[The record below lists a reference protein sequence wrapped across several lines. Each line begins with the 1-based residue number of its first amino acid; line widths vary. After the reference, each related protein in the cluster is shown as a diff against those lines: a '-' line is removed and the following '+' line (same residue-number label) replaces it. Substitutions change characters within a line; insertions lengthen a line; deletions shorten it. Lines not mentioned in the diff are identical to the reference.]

1 MLRYYRALSLIILS
15 WLLQV
20 TSTAQITAYS
30 DKLALQ
36 YYEQKEYEKANVYFE
51 KLYDKNADVWFN
63 YYYKSL
69 IGAKEYAKAE
79 KITKKQL
86 KQNKNNVHLH
96 VYLAR
101 IYRLEDDLK
110 KEKESYEKSLKDL
123 IAVQPY
129 LQNLAAALMED
140 KQFDLAIEA
149 YNRGRK
155 ATPDYPYFYERAE
168 IYKSKGDLA
177 SMINEYLDAL
187 EFRPTEIQNVQV
199 NLQNS
204 LGYDDETGGIK
215 NPLLKQEL
223 QKRILQHPDKV
234 ILSEFLIFIQMQQKD
249 FDGAFVQS
257 RALDKRLKE
266 EGQRIYDLAKICVS
280 NESWSAASR
289 CYEYLISKGTN
300 SIYYDLATIEGL
312 RVEYLMLIQEAQPSQ
327 TNLLAIEKKLTA
339 ANEKYTQP
347 NLAGLLLKN
356 LANLKA
362 YYLNK
367 PEEAIQ
373 LLENYLSRSGL
384 DALVI
389 AEYKIML
396 ADIYL
401 LKGEIWEASLLYSQ
415 VEKSFKYEA
424 IGQEAKFKNA
434 KLSFYAGDFTWSKMQ
449 ADILKGAT
457 TKLIANDALDLSLI
471 INDAIGVDTND
482 APLKLF
488 AQAELLIFQH
498 RYQEAIQKM
507 DSINQLFSNNTLGDD
522 IYYKKAQISIQL
534 GNFSE
539 AEKMYKNIV
548 EFYPSE
554 LYGDDAQFKLAELYD
569 KYLNKTDEAK
579 KAYEQLIVNYPGSIY
594 TVQARKRFRDLRGD
608 NLSN

>member
-1 MLRYYRALSLIILS
+1 MLLFYRGLSLVFLFGLFQLS
-15 WLLQV
+15 GI
-20 TSTAQITAYS
+20 AQITAYS

-51 KLYDKNADVWFN
+51 KLFDNNAEVWYN

-69 IGAKEYAKAE
+69 VGAKDFSKAE

-86 KQNKNNVHLH
+86 KQNKNNVHLN

-101 IYRLEDDLK
+101 IYRQQNDLK

-129 LQNLAAALMED
+129 LQSLAVALTED

-149 YNRGRK
+149 YNKGRK

-177 SMINEYLDAL
+177 AMITEYLDAL

-223 QKRILQHPDKV
+223 QKRIQLHPDKI

-289 CYEYLISKGTN
+289 CYEYLISKGAN

-312 RVEYLMLIQEAQPSQ
+312 RVEYLMLIQEAQPSHA
-327 TNLLAIEKKLTA
+327 NLLAIEKKLMA

-347 NLAGLLLKN
+347 NLTGLLLKN

-373 LLENYLSRSGL
+373 LLENYLANTGL
-384 DALVI
+384 DAMVS
-389 AEYKIML
+389 ADYKIML

-449 ADILKGAT
+449 ADVLKGAT

-471 INDAIGVDTND
+471 ISDAIGVDTND

-498 RYQEAIQKM
+498 RYKEAIQKM

-522 IYYKKAQISIQL
+522 IYYKKAQINLQL
-534 GNFSE
+534 GNFTE

-569 KYLNKTDEAK
+569 KYLNKIDEAK
-579 KAYEQLIVNYPGSIY
+579 KAYEQLIVSYPGSIY

>member
-51 KLYDKNADVWFN
+51 KLYDNNADVWFN

-86 KQNKNNVHLH
+86 KQNKNNVYLH

-339 ANEKYTQP
+339 ANEKYMQP

-507 DSINQLFSNNTLGDD
+507 DSINQLYSNNTLGDD

>member
-1 MLRYYRALSLIILS
+1 MLLFYRGLSLVFLFGLFQLS
-15 WLLQV
+15 GI
-20 TSTAQITAYS
+20 AQITAYS

-51 KLYDKNADVWFN
+51 KLFDNNAEVWYN

-69 IGAKEYAKAE
+69 VGAKDFSKAE

-86 KQNKNNVHLH
+86 KQNKNNVHLN

-101 IYRLEDDLK
+101 IYRQQNDLK

-129 LQNLAAALMED
+129 LQSLAVALTED

-149 YNRGRK
+149 YNKGRK

-177 SMINEYLDAL
+177 AMITEYLDAL

-223 QKRILQHPDKV
+223 QKRIQLHPDKI

-289 CYEYLISKGTN
+289 CYEYLISKGAN

-312 RVEYLMLIQEAQPSQ
+312 RVEYLMLIQEAQPSHA
-327 TNLLAIEKKLTA
+327 NLLAIEKKLMA

-347 NLAGLLLKN
+347 NLTGLLLKN

-373 LLENYLSRSGL
+373 LLENYLANTGL
-384 DALVI
+384 DAMVS
-389 AEYKIML
+389 ADYKIML

-449 ADILKGAT
+449 ADVLKGAT

-471 INDAIGVDTND
+471 ISDAIGVDTND

-498 RYQEAIQKM
+498 RYKEAIQKM

-522 IYYKKAQISIQL
+522 IYYKKAQINLQL
-534 GNFSE
+534 GNFTE

-569 KYLNKTDEAK
+569 KNLNKIDEAK
-579 KAYEQLIVNYPGSIY
+579 KSYEQLIVSYPGSIY

>member
-1 MLRYYRALSLIILS
+1 MNDR
-15 WLLQV
+15 
-20 TSTAQITAYS
+20 
-30 DKLALQ
+30 LALQ
-36 YYEQKEYEKANVYFE
+36 FFEQKEFEKANEYFE
-51 KLYDKNADVWFN
+51 DLYDKNPDTWFN
-63 YYYKSL
+63 FYYKSL
-69 IGAKEYAKAE
+69 VGAKDFSKAE

-101 IYRLEDDLK
+101 IYRQQNDLK

-129 LQNLAAALMED
+129 LQSLAVALTED

-149 YNRGRK
+149 YNKGRK

-177 SMINEYLDAL
+177 LMINEYLDAL

-223 QKRILQHPDKV
+223 QKRIQLHPDKI

-289 CYEYLISKGTN
+289 CYAYLVEKGPN
-300 SIYYDLATIEGL
+300 SIYYDLAIIEGL
-312 RVEYLMLIQEAQPSQ
+312 KVEYLMLIQEAQPSQ
-327 TNLLAIEKKLTA
+327 ANLLAIEKKLMA

-347 NLAGLLLKN
+347 NLTGLLLKN

-373 LLENYLSRSGL
+373 LLENYLANTGL
-384 DALVI
+384 DAMVI
-389 AEYKIML
+389 ADYKIML

-449 ADILKGAT
+449 ADVLKGAT

-471 INDAIGVDTND
+471 ISDAIGVDTND

-498 RYQEAIQKM
+498 RYKEAIQKM

-522 IYYKKAQISIQL
+522 IYYKKAQINLQL
-534 GNFSE
+534 GNFTE

-569 KYLNKTDEAK
+569 KYLNKIDEAK
-579 KAYEQLIVNYPGSIY
+579 KAYEQLIVSYPGSIY